1 MKNLELTDQEAVFLE
16 YLIEHELNYL
26 KYGKSYRILTL
37 EEKQKDTLGKDLLE
51 RLKNNGN

>member
-1 MKNLELTDQEAVFLE
+1 MKSIELTDQEAVFLE

-26 KYGKSYRILTL
+26 KYGKSYRKLTS
-37 EEKQKDTLGKDLLE
+37 EEKQKDTIGKDLLE